1 MTHSEK
7 KRRIKLM
14 RKGDLLFG
22 PIVTDEDRADPDF
35 DGFCSVP
42 LTRSRFRLVRGF
54 ATYFTLARRL
64 KCACEIHDVE
74 AMRVRYNVRCGV
86 YVVQSR
92 AWWGDVFVAHN
103 NLRMNIKIILPWG
116 IRKLY
121 SSVYFG
127 AIYLGSESFTPDRGP
142 LAKLGPQV
150 DEDEPGAVQS

>member
-14 RKGDLLFG
+14 REGDLLFG
-22 PIVTDEDRADPDF
+22 PIVTDADRADPDF
-35 DGFCSVP
+35 DGFCSAP
-42 LTRSRFRLVRGF
+42 FTRSRFIPLRVF
-54 ATYFTLARRL
+54 ATKFSRARRL
-64 KCACEIHDVE
+64 KSACEIHDLE

-86 YVVQSR
+86 YVAQSR
-92 AWWGDVFVAHN
+92 AWWADVLVAHN

-116 IRKLY
+116 LRKLY

-142 LAKLGPQV
+142 LAKLGPQA
-150 DEDEPGAVQS
+150 DEDEPGAVLR